1 MPSTVILSMEYD
13 EIKQVLRITYTS
25 GLVYDYFDVPPEVF
39 QGLKTSGA
47 KGIFLNREI
56 KGKYKYVKVQDN
68 KT

>member
-1 MPSTVILSMEYD
+1 MPSAVVLSMEYD
-13 EIKQVLRITYTS
+13 EAKQVLRIIYTS
-25 GLVYDYFDVPPEVF
+25 GLVYDYLGVPPEVF

-56 KGKYKYVKVQDN
+56 KGKYQYIKVQHN